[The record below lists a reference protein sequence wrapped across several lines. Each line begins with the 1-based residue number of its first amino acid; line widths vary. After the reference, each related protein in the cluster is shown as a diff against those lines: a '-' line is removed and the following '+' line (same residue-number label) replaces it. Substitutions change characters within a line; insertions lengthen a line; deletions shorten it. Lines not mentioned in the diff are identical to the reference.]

1 MKLTLDELNAKLDDV
16 LATEDKAERDAKG
29 VELKLDMRLYKEER
43 DKTEEENNAKITA
56 LNSEIDE
63 HKDTIEKL
71 RTSNENLADK
81 YGKILL
87 KEDMKKEENE
97 ENETNENIKYT
108 IDELVNKE
116 F

>member
-1 MKLTLDELNAKLDDV
+1 MTLEELNAKFDDV

-29 VELKLDMRLYKEER
+29 AEFKLDMRLYKEER
-43 DKTEEENNAKITA
+43 DKTEEENDAKITA
-56 LNSEIDE
+56 LTGEIEE

-87 KEDMKKEENE
+87 KEDMAKDGEEE
-97 ENETNENIKYT
+97 QDTNENIKYT
-108 IDELVNKE
+108 LDELIDKE